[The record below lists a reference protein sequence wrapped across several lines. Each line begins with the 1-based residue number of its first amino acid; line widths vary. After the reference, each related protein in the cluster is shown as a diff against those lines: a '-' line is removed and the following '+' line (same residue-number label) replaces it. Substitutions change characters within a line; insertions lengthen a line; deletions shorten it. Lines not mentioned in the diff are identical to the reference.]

1 MKTYNRIRHSIL
13 ASVLIFTVLT
23 IFSGC
28 DENGG
33 ILIPSGATDL
43 TLSIGSNDNINDNP
57 LDMVV
62 ITEAKALVTEIEYE
76 RERDGIDQ
84 LHQTGPYVVNFNLA
98 GTLTEVLTGY
108 IVRDIYTKAKFK
120 IHKPES
126 SETPADPEF
135 KEGTGDAQRFSF
147 IIKGTYNGTAFVY
160 KSKKSAA
167 IEINFNSATNINLKN
182 QNLTVLF
189 NKTGWFKS
197 GNTVLNP
204 NDPANADAI
213 DNNIRNSFRRAFE
226 DDNKDG
232 QPD

>member
-1 MKTYNRIRHSIL
+1 MKTKNKFKKTIL
-13 ASVLIFTVLT
+13 AAFLIFTASAVIT
-23 IFSGC
+23 GC

-43 TLSIGSNDNINDNP
+43 TLSIGANDNITDNP
-57 LDMVV
+57 ADAVI
-62 ITEAKALVTEIEYE
+62 ITEAKALITEIEYE

-84 LHQTGPYVVNFNLA
+84 LHHTGPYVVYFNLT
-98 GTLTEVLTGY
+98 GSLTGVLTGF

-120 IHKPES
+120 FHKPES
-126 SETPADPEF
+126 TETPADPEF
-135 KEGTGDAQRFSF
+135 KDGTGDAQRYSF
-147 IIKGTYNGTAFVY
+147 IIKGTYNGAAFVY

-167 IEINFNSATNINLKN
+167 LVINFNSSANINLKE

-189 NKTGWFKS
+189 NKTGWFKN
-197 GNTVLNP
+197 GTTVLNP
-204 NDPANADAI
+204 NLPANADII
-213 DNNIRNSFRRAFE
+213 DNNIRNSFMRAFK